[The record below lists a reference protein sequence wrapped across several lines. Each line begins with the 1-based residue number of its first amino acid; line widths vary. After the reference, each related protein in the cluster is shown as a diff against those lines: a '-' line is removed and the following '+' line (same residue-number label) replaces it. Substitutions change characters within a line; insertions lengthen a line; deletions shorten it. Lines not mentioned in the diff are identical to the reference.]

1 MPFVAIAIVVALL
14 LRRSHSAPARTTAQA
29 QSSGGGA
36 GAMDRPRPIG
46 CDNDAG
52 PPNVAGR
59 RPARTW
65 AGVRR
70 RRDRPGLVGRAG
82 GAPGPGRRHPGG
94 GEQAELLPT
103 GRDNLVAVAM
113 RRLAEA
119 AGAPLPPLHLTVV
132 KGFPLGRG
140 FGSSA
145 APVVLGL
152 VAARRLVAPASPTPS
167 CSPWPA
173 SEGHPDNATPCL
185 GRGHPGLGRGRP
197 APLAAVPVHPDLVA
211 VALVAPEP
219 MATSEARRLLPERV
233 PFAVAAHTGARSA
246 MLPLALAGDPEL
258 LLPATEDLLH
268 QPQRL
273 APPRTRP
280 GCWSGCGPPATPGSC
295 PAPGPSLLV
304 LCPRPAAPGV
314 LADAEAAVAA
324 GGAEGWRIR
333 PLELAR
339 HGAGE
344 PRTPAVDCGLKS
356 CG

>member
-1 MPFVAIAIVVALL
+1 MEPTIRIHV
-14 LRRSHSAPARTTAQA
+14 RAPATSANLGPA
-29 QSSGGGA
+29 FDAA
-36 GAMDRPRPIG
+36 GIALDWW
-46 CDNDAG
+46 DELE
-52 PPNVAGR
+52 V
-59 RPARTW
+59 RPAPVD
-65 AGVRR
+65 AIQVS
-70 RRDRPGLVGRAG
+70 
-82 GAPGPGRRHPGG
+82 

-145 APVVLGL
+145 AAVVLGL
-152 VAARRLVAPASPTPS
+152 VAARRLVAPELPDTELLALA
-167 CSPWPA
+167 CEL
-173 SEGHPDNATPCL
+173 EGHPDNATPCL
-185 GRGHPGLGRGRP
+185 QGGATLAWVEDGRP
-197 APLAAVPVHPDLVA
+197 RWRAVPVHPDLVA

-273 APPRTRP
+273 AQAPDSARLLERLRAA
-280 GCWSGCGPPATPGSC
+280 GHAGFVSGA
-295 PAPGPSLLV
+295 GPSLLV
-304 LCPRPAAPGV
+304 LCPRLAAPGV

-339 HGAGE
+339 HGA
-344 PRTPAVDCGLKS
+344 R
-356 CG
+356 

>member
-1 MPFVAIAIVVALL
+1 MEPTIRV
-14 LRRSHSAPARTTAQA
+14 RAPATSANLGPA
-29 QSSGGGA
+29 FDAA
-36 GAMDRPRPIG
+36 GIALDWW
-46 CDNDAG
+46 DELE
-52 PPNVAGR
+52 V
-59 RPARTW
+59 RPAPVD
-65 AGVRR
+65 AIQVS
-70 RRDRPGLVGRAG
+70 
-82 GAPGPGRRHPGG
+82 

-145 APVVLGL
+145 AAVVLGL
-152 VAARRLVAPASPTPS
+152 VAASRLVAPELSEGELLALA
-167 CSPWPA
+167 CEL
-173 SEGHPDNATPCL
+173 EGHPDNATPCL
-185 GRGHPGLGRGRP
+185 QGGATLAWVEDGRP
-197 APLAAVPVHPDLVA
+197 RWRAVPVHPDLVA

-246 MLPLALAGDPEL
+246 MLPLALAGDTEL

-273 APPRTRP
+273 AQAPDSARLLERLRTA
-280 GCWSGCGPPATPGSC
+280 GHAGFVSGA
-295 PAPGPSLLV
+295 GPSLLV

-324 GGAEGWRIR
+324 GGDEGWRIR

-339 HGAGE
+339 HGA
-344 PRTPAVDCGLKS
+344 R
-356 CG
+356 